1 MSPSKWGRDVKHKRG
16 KKVGEMCDLERW
28 IFNVASLWF
37 DLHDNIF
44 HEQSFGNSMP
54 YLIRSIDLRIKLGW
68 CINYCKNK
76 GRSSTYC
83 VLWIY
88 KHFISFLVIFSMS
101 DSTCV
106 RITVLFTG
114 KLLCIFYIFN
124 HSGST
129 AVSVTPPLWS
139 GISQQLINGLL
150 WNFVLTFIVS
160 QGMKPNDFDDLLTF
174 PQATSWDSV
183 WNISTTTEWIAIKF
197 GTDSFRMDCNNCGAF
212 SSSAIIRS

>member
-139 GISQQLINGLL
+139 R
-150 WNFVLTFIVS
+150 
-160 QGMKPNDFDDLLTF
+160 
-174 PQATSWDSV
+174 
-183 WNISTTTEWIAIKF
+183 NISTTNQWIVVKF
-197 GTDSFRMDCNNCGAF
+197 CTDIYCFPGDAAQWFWWSPYL
-212 SSSAIIRS
+212 SSSDIVRFCVKYLNDYWMNCYKIWDRFPPDRLL